1 VASMNALQIERDDDL
16 SYEPQ
21 TGGIY
26 RDATNRSFVVLRVR
40 PEGVFVEYAD
50 GTTRS
55 VSKNGWSLL
64 GARPA
69 LC

>member
-1 VASMNALQIERDDDL
+1 MSTTNALRVEHAANL
-16 SYEPQ
+16 FSEPQ

-40 PEGVFVEYAD
+40 SEGVFVEYAD

-55 VSKNGWSLL
+55 VSKSGWFRLK
-64 GARPA
+64 AKPA

>member
-1 VASMNALQIERDDDL
+1 MNAVQLELDDEF
-16 SYEPQ
+16 SFAPR

-26 RDATNRSFVVLRVR
+26 RDSLNRSFVVLRVR
-40 PEGVFVEYAD
+40 PDGAFVEYAD

-55 VSKNGWSLL
+55 VSKSAWSRM